1 VLSAGPFEVPRPGAA
16 HGMIYLDNNASTK
29 LDPLVLEAVGAAA
42 SLYANPS
49 SIHAEGRRARR
60 AVEEAR
66 EEVARLAGSSAEEVF
81 FTSGGTEA
89 NAMAVFGATEGSP
102 GRIVRSGAE
111 HPSVR
116 EAVDRLVPGYVSAV
130 DPDGSGR
137 LEPSRVAAACAGGGG
152 DVRLVT
158 VMAASNEYGALF
170 PVADIA
176 RAVRASAPGAL
187 LHTDA
192 VQAAGRV
199 PLAFRAWGVDL
210 MSLSAHKMHGPKGAG
225 ALVIRKGV
233 RLAVRTAGGGQE
245 KRLRA
250 GTENTPALV
259 GFGVA
264 ARLARERLE
273 DDAERMARLRDRL
286 ERGILSAVPDA
297 FVLARETPRLPNTSA
312 IRFVNASAEMVL
324 IRLDLEGIAASAGS
338 ACSSGTLAPSP
349 AILSLGLDREAAG
362 EVVRFSLSRLTTG
375 EEIDAVAAAMPE
387 IVRSVRAARAPRR
400 ANAEAEGALR

>member
-1 VLSAGPFEVPRPGAA
+1 
-16 HGMIYLDNNASTK
+16 MIYLDNNASTK
-29 LDPLVLEAVGAAA
+29 LDPLVLEAVNAAA

-66 EEVARLAGSSAEEVF
+66 DEVARLAGAAAEEVF

-89 NAMAVFGATEGSP
+89 NAMAVFGATDGRP

-116 EAVDRLVPGYVSAV
+116 EAVDRTGRGSSV
-130 DPDGSGR
+130 DPETSGI
-137 LEPSRVAAACAGGGG
+137 LDASRVAGAAGP

-158 VMAASNEYGALF
+158 VMAANNEFGALF
-170 PVADIA
+170 PIAEIA
-176 RAVRASAPGAL
+176 RAVRQAAPDAL
-187 LHTDA
+187 IHTDA
-192 VQAAGRV
+192 VQAAGRA
-199 PLAFRAWGVDL
+199 PLAFRAWGIDL

-233 RLAVRTAGGGQE
+233 PIAARTVGGGQE

-273 DDAERMARLRDRL
+273 DDARRMAALRDRL
-286 ERGILSAVPDA
+286 ERGIESTVPDSR
-297 FVLARETPRLPNTSA
+297 VLAREAPRLPNTSA
-312 IRFVNASAEMVL
+312 IRFAGAPAEMVL

-349 AILSLGLDREAAG
+349 AILSLGLGRMEAG
-362 EVVRFSLSRLTTG
+362 EVVRFSLSRLTT
-375 EEIDAVAAAMPE
+375 EDEVDAVLRAIPE
-387 IVRSVRAARAPRR
+387 IVRSVRAASNAPAR
-400 ANAEAEGALR
+400 AEAQGALR

>member
-1 VLSAGPFEVPRPGAA
+1 
-16 HGMIYLDNNASTK
+16 MIYLDNNASTK
-29 LDPLVLEAVGAAA
+29 LDPLVLEAAGAASA
-42 SLYANPS
+42 LYANPS

-66 EEVARLAGSSAEEVF
+66 EEVARLAGCGAEEVF

-89 NAMAVFGATEGSP
+89 NAMAVFGATDGRP

-116 EAVDRLVPGYVSAV
+116 EAVDRLAGAIAV

-137 LEPSRVAAACAGGGG
+137 LEASRVAAACVGAGG
-152 DVRLVT
+152 DVVLVT

-176 RAVRASAPGAL
+176 RAVHESAPGAL

-273 DDAERMARLRDRL
+273 DDAERMAGLRDRL
-286 ERGILSAVPDA
+286 ERAILSAVPDA
-297 FVLARETPRLPNTSA
+297 FVLAREAPRLANTSA
-312 IRFVNASAEMVL
+312 IRFADASAEMVL

-349 AILSLGLDREAAG
+349 AILSLGLGKAAAG

-375 EEIDAVAAAMPE
+375 EEIDAVAAALPE
-387 IVRSVRAARAPRR
+387 IVRSVRAAQAPRR
-400 ANAEAEGALR
+400 ASAEAEGALR